1 MSLKRGEICL
11 SGDCLRR
18 DNTGSHADFL
28 SVADLVRENENAE
41 IWVKSEHPAPK
52 SFV

>member
-1 MSLKRGEICL
+1 MSIKRGEICL

-28 SVADLVRENENAE
+28 RVADPDPVRENENAE
-41 IWVKSEHPAPK
+41 IWV
-52 SFV
+52 